1 MSFIKKITALIL
13 LLAFMANT
21 FNQASLVLGY
31 HLNKAA
37 YIKNCENK
45 YRPELKCNGQCQLMK
60 KLEQQR
66 KEEQKFPEL
75 KLENKTEVVC
85 FHTAFPESL
94 SVNTGTTPEYFTL
107 SDTRTFDQPSLVFHP
122 PGC

>member
-1 MSFIKKITALIL
+1 MSIIKKITAFVL

-37 YIKNCENK
+37 FMKNCENK
-45 YRPELKCNGQCQLMK
+45 YRPELECNGQCQLMK

-85 FHTAFPESL
+85 FHTFFPANL
-94 SVNTGTTPEYFTL
+94 SINNDTKPDYFTL
-107 SDTRTFDQPSLVFHP
+107 SDTRTFDQPSVVFHP

>member
-1 MSFIKKITALIL
+1 MSILKKITAFIL
-13 LLAFMANT
+13 LLAFLAST

-37 YIKNCENK
+37 YLRNCVNK

-60 KLEQQR
+60 KMEQQR
-66 KEEQKFPEL
+66 KNEEKFPEL
-75 KLENKTEVVC
+75 KLENKTEVVSSRS
-85 FHTAFPESL
+85 FFPAVVALLVPSPSEFP
-94 SVNTGTTPEYFTL
+94 VL
-107 SDTRTFDQPSLVFHP
+107 SDTRTIDQPAQFFHP